1 MFTRVRVR
9 TFFSVEKS
17 CSFDL
22 KRVRHNSQPFPSLH
36 FKRKTTMTDDDPPSR
51 EKKQRTDEHE
61 KEERQ
66 KVVSSPLW
74 ELIVNND
81 DISCFHILPKLNGTD
96 IKFLYEVNGETRKL
110 IERSSRKSDLKE
122 KFRIDEMSSICT
134 LEFAW
139 ENKSLWRFA
148 RYFLSVR
155 VTNKLRE
162 RTFCAQVARTNKLD
176 LLKWIREEKKCKW
189 GAETIVSPAERGNL
203 EIVKYCVENGCPIAE
218 SACKGAA
225 CHGHLELLKYLH
237 ETGGAPL
244 SEEVSKSA
252 ASRGHIDVLRYLA
265 ERDCPMTET
274 TCYPAAI
281 NGHFECL
288 KYILED
294 LKVPLHV
301 FDDESPEQDRL
312 WDDREDLLVDI
323 AANGHLEVLRFL
335 HEEKNFPVGEGTCA
349 YACEGGHL
357 ECVKYLHEDCNVEFD
372 INAMEKAVGGGPNN
386 PPHEDLDPEKRY
398 QVVRY
403 IVEKTSRV
411 DDMLCTFAATSD
423 YIPDGGGIPMLQ
435 FLRSEF
441 NAPWSTRTTAWT
453 AQIDDLKTLKYLVEN
468 GCPVDENAV
477 MNAAEGKVE
486 CLKYLLEEVKVPLT
500 PECLSRPVAALQP
513 GWFLGLFEA
522 LCLRYF
528 FTSKCSGWKRYK
540 DKRYI
545 VNRDRADS
553 VKRLRC
559 LGLLLK
565 HKCPGWEEHKKRLSR
580 YVISD
585 ERALERYQSLT
596 DAEKERLAR
605 EYLSGDRYASSE
617 SESLA
622 TSDFDTDGDEELL
635 D

>member
-1 MFTRVRVR
+1 MRVKTRRRVRGKCEHACVR
-9 TFFSVEKS
+9 ILERYFGKSASFNLTNFSLIHSK
-17 CSFDL
+17 
-22 KRVRHNSQPFPSLH
+22 
-36 FKRKTTMTDDDPPSR
+36 TMTDDDLR
-51 EKKQRTDEHE
+51 RKKKQRADEQN
-61 KEERQ
+61 EEENDDNET
-66 KVVSSPLW
+66 VSPIW
-74 ELIVNND
+74 NVIVNND
-81 DISCFHILPKLNGTD
+81 DISWTYILPKLNETD
-96 IKFLYEVNGETRKL
+96 IKFLYEVNSEARAFVKILLELCGYEL
-110 IERSSRKSDLKE
+110 PERFAVS
-122 KFRIDEMSSICT
+122 EMTSIAA
-134 LEFAW
+134 LDFAW
-139 ENKSLWRFA
+139 NNMEWGTSN
-148 RYFLSVR
+148 RYAYVMDQGW
-155 VTNKLRE
+155 
-162 RTFCAQVARTNKLD
+162 FCMKVAEKNNLEM
-176 LLKWIREEKKCKW
+176 LKWVREEKKCAW
-189 GAETIVSPAERGNL
+189 YNRTISIFVELGNL
-203 EIVKYCVENGCPIAE
+203 EAIKYCVENGCPIDS
-218 SACKGAA
+218 SACENAA
-225 CHGHLELLKYLH
+225 RNGHLELLKYLH

-244 SEEVSKSA
+244 SKEVSKSA

-312 WDDREDLLVDI
+312 WNAREDLLCDV

-349 YACEGGHL
+349 YACGGGHL

-372 INAMEKAVGGGPNN
+372 IDAMEQAVGGGPGN
-386 PPHEDLDPEKRY
+386 PPHENLGSEKRY

-403 IVEKTSRV
+403 LVEKTSRV

-565 HKCPGWEEHKKRLSR
+565 HKCPGWEEHNKRLSR
-580 YVISD
+580 YAMSD
-585 ERALERYQSLT
+585 KRARERYQSLT

-605 EYLSGDRYASSE
+605 EYLSGDRYA
-617 SESLA
+617 
-622 TSDFDTDGDEELL
+622 
-635 D
+635 